1 MSSVSTPTTP
11 AGTGGQ
17 PTVLVINSGSSSLKY
32 QLLVP
37 DTGEVLASGLIE
49 QIGEASGRINHTAGS
64 HKHTEETRIDDHGVA
79 LAALQDQF
87 AAYGPNL
94 DEITI
99 AAVGHRVVH
108 GGSSFSQPVVIDDA
122 VLAEIDALSPLAPL
136 HNPAAVAGIRAARER
151 FHVPHVAIFDT
162 AFFAGLPEAAS
173 TYAIPTE
180 LAAQHKIKK
189 YGFHGTS
196 HEYVSRQV
204 AVELGVPVA
213 ELNVI
218 VFHLGN
224 GASVSAVQGGRAIE
238 TSMGLTPLQGLVMG
252 TRSGDID
259 ASIYLFLHDVAGMSI
274 AEINTLLNKQSG
286 LKGLCGD
293 NDFRAID
300 ERIRHGDPRAKRAF
314 EVYVHRLRLY
324 LGSYAFALGRLDAVA
339 FTAGVG
345 ENNPMLR
352 AAATTGLEHF
362 GLHLDEGRNAAS
374 SKQARIVSSDHSP
387 VTIMV
392 VPTNEELAIARQ
404 AEELVG

>member
-1 MSSVSTPTTP
+1 MSPASTV
-11 AGTGGQ
+11 TGL

-49 QIGEASGRINHTAGS
+49 QIGEASGRINHTTGD
-64 HKHTEETRIDDHGVA
+64 HKYVEETRIDDHGVA

-94 DEITI
+94 HEITI
-99 AAVGHRVVH
+99 TAVGHRVVH
-108 GGSSFSQPVVIDDA
+108 GGSSFSEPVVIDDA
-122 VLAEIDALSPLAPL
+122 VLAEIEALCPLAPL

-151 FHVPHVAIFDT
+151 FHVPHVAVFDT
-162 AFFAGLPEAAS
+162 AFFSGLPEAAS

-204 AVELGVPVA
+204 ATELGVPVA
-213 ELNVI
+213 DLNVI

-224 GASVSAVQGGRAIE
+224 GASVSAVRGGRAIE

-252 TRSGDID
+252 TRCGDID
-259 ASIYLFLHDVAGMSI
+259 ASIYMYLHNVADLSI
-274 AEINTLLNKQSG
+274 AEIDTLLNKQSG

-300 ERIRHGDPRAKRAF
+300 QRIRRGDTAAKRAF

-324 LGSYAFALGRLDAVA
+324 LGSYAFTLGRLDAVA

-352 AAATTGLEHF
+352 AAATSGLEHF
-362 GLHLDEGRNAAS
+362 GLHLDEGRNAS
-374 SKQARIVSSDHSP
+374 STKHARVISTDHSP
-387 VTIMV
+387 VKIMV

-404 AEELVG
+404 AEELVERLRP